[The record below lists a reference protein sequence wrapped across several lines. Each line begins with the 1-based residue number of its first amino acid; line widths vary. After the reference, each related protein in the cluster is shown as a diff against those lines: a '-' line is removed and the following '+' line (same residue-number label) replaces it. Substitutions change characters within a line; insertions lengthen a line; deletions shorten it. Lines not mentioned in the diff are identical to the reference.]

1 MNLEELKK
9 KMDEEHYIYDDT
21 LSTVLYVALQ
31 LGRPLLIEGAAG
43 VGKTEVAKVMAAALD
58 RELVRLQCYEGLD
71 ESKALYEW
79 NYQKQLLSIQVN
91 MNAQDREALT
101 RSLFSDEY
109 LLERPLLKSIRSEK
123 PVVLLIDEIDKA
135 DEEFEAFLLELLSE
149 MQVTIPEVGT
159 IRANSVPFVVL
170 TSNRARPLSE
180 ALRRRCAYLYIE
192 YPDMEKELAI
202 LRAKL
207 PHVDD
212 RLCAQ
217 VALAVQKLRSNEVIL
232 KKPSIAETLDW
243 AAALDALGIRELTP
257 DALRKTAGF
266 VLKNNED
273 MAALARQTADKLDAM
288 GIKFKVVNVVD
299 LVKLQSAKENNE
311 ALSDEEFAELF
322 TEDKP
327 VLFAYHSYA
336 RDVRGL
342 IYDRPNH
349 DNFNVH
355 GYEEQGSTTTPYDMV
370 RVNNIDRYEL
380 QAEALRMIDA
390 DKYADKINELEAFR
404 QEAFQFAVD
413 NGYDH
418 PDYTDWVYS
427 GVNTN
432 KQGAVSATAATA
444 GDNE

>member
-1 MNLEELKK
+1 MDIQSLKR
-9 KMDEEHYIYDDT
+9 KMDEANYVYDDT
-21 LSTVLYVALQ
+21 LATVLAVSLQ

-43 VGKTEVAKVMAAALD
+43 VGKTEIAKVMASALD
-58 RELVRLQCYEGLD
+58 RDLVRLQCYEGLD

-91 MNAQDREALT
+91 MGSKDSDDLT

-109 LLERPLLKSIRSEK
+109 LLERPLLKSIRSDK

-149 MQVTIPEVGT
+149 MQVSIPEVGT
-159 IRANSVPFVVL
+159 VRAKSVPFVVL

-180 ALRRRCAYLYIE
+180 ALRRRCAYLYIQ

-217 VALAVQKLRSNEVIL
+217 VALAVQKLRASEAIL

-257 DALRKTAGF
+257 DALRQTAGF

-273 MAALARQTADKLDAM
+273 LAVL
-288 GIKFKVVNVVD
+288 
-299 LVKLQSAKENNE
+299 ENM
-311 ALSDEEFAELF
+311 DI
-322 TEDKP
+322 
-327 VLFAYHSYA
+327 HSHHCGC
-336 RDVRGL
+336 DG
-342 IYDRPNH
+342 NCGGH
-349 DNFNVH
+349 H
-355 GYEEQGSTTTPYDMV
+355 HE
-370 RVNNIDRYEL
+370 
-380 QAEALRMIDA
+380 
-390 DKYADKINELEAFR
+390 
-404 QEAFQFAVD
+404 
-413 NGYDH
+413 
-418 PDYTDWVYS
+418 
-427 GVNTN
+427 
-432 KQGAVSATAATA
+432 
-444 GDNE
+444 

>member
-1 MNLEELKK
+1 M
-9 KMDEEHYIYDDT
+9 
-21 LSTVLYVALQ
+21 
-31 LGRPLLIEGAAG
+31 
-43 VGKTEVAKVMAAALD
+43 
-58 RELVRLQCYEGLD
+58 
-71 ESKALYEW
+71 
-79 NYQKQLLSIQVN
+79 
-91 MNAQDREALT
+91 
-101 RSLFSDEY
+101 
-109 LLERPLLKSIRSEK
+109 
-123 PVVLLIDEIDKA
+123 VLLIDEIDKA

-273 MAALARQTADKLDAM
+273 MAALDAEEM
-288 GIKFKVVNVVD
+288 GGCRCGGC
-299 LVKLQSAKENNE
+299 EG
-311 ALSDEEFAELF
+311 
-322 TEDKP
+322 
-327 VLFAYHSYA
+327 H
-336 RDVRGL
+336 
-342 IYDRPNH
+342 H
-349 DNFNVH
+349 H
-355 GYEEQGSTTTPYDMV
+355 G
-370 RVNNIDRYEL
+370 
-380 QAEALRMIDA
+380 
-390 DKYADKINELEAFR
+390 
-404 QEAFQFAVD
+404 
-413 NGYDH
+413 
-418 PDYTDWVYS
+418 
-427 GVNTN
+427 
-432 KQGAVSATAATA
+432 
-444 GDNE
+444 

>member
-1 MNLEELKK
+1 MNIEELKQ
-9 KMDEEHYIYDDT
+9 KMDEAHYIYDDT
-21 LSTVLYVALQ
+21 LATVLYVALQ

-43 VGKTEVAKVMAAALD
+43 VGKTEIAKVMASALD
-58 RELVRLQCYEGLD
+58 RDMVRLQCYEGLD

-91 MNAQDREALT
+91 MGSRDSDELT

-149 MQVTIPEVGT
+149 MQVSIPEVGT
-159 IRANSVPFVVL
+159 IRAKSVPFVVL

-180 ALRRRCAYLYIE
+180 ALRRRCAYLYIQ
-192 YPDMEKELAI
+192 YPDLEKEMAI

-217 VALAVQKLRSNEVIL
+217 VALAVQKLRSNEAIL

-257 DALRKTAGF
+257 DALRQTAGF

-273 MAALARQTADKLDAM
+273 FEVL
-288 GIKFKVVNVVD
+288 
-299 LVKLQSAKENNE
+299 
-311 ALSDEEFAELF
+311 EETQHQECSCGG
-322 TEDKP
+322 
-327 VLFAYHSYA
+327 HC
-336 RDVRGL
+336 GG
-342 IYDRPNH
+342 H
-349 DNFNVH
+349 HH
-355 GYEEQGSTTTPYDMV
+355 G
-370 RVNNIDRYEL
+370 
-380 QAEALRMIDA
+380 
-390 DKYADKINELEAFR
+390 
-404 QEAFQFAVD
+404 
-413 NGYDH
+413 
-418 PDYTDWVYS
+418 
-427 GVNTN
+427 
-432 KQGAVSATAATA
+432 
-444 GDNE
+444 